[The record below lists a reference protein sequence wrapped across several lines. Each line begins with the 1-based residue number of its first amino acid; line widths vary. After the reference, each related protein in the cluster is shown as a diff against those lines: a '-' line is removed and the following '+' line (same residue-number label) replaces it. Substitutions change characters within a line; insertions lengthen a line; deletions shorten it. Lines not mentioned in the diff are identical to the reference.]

1 MSTLTKLAL
10 HLMGRIGPRQSAA
23 DAPATVQLPPPDRD
37 GGAPLMRALA
47 HRHSSRAF
55 RPDPLSLQQ
64 LGDLLWAADGIN
76 RPAEHEHTAPSAMN
90 AQEID
95 IYAALAAGLYRYDA
109 ERHALVLESATD
121 LRAVTGL
128 QEFVD
133 LAPLD
138 LVYVVDH
145 RRLKLVPAAAREVYA
160 AACAGAIA
168 QNVYLYCASA
178 GLATVVRGWFDRA
191 ALEKAMG
198 LGTQRHM
205 VLAQTVGL
213 PAD

>member
-1 MSTLTKLAL
+1 MSTITKLAL
-10 HLMGRIGPRQSAA
+10 HLMGRIGPRPAST
-23 DAPATVQLPPPDRD
+23 DAPATVRLPPSDRD
-37 GGAPLMRALA
+37 GGLPLMRALA
-47 HRHSSRAF
+47 RRQSSRAF
-55 RPDPLSLQQ
+55 RAEPLSLQQ

-76 RPAEHEHTAPSAMN
+76 RPVAHEHTAPSAMN

-109 ERHALVLESATD
+109 ERHLLVLESATD
-121 LRAVTGL
+121 LRVVTGL

-133 LAPLD
+133 LAPLN
-138 LVYVVDH
+138 LVYVADH
-145 RRLKLVPAAAREVYA
+145 RRLKLVPAAAREVYS

-198 LGTQRHM
+198 LGADQHV
-205 VLAQTVGL
+205 VLTQTVGL
-213 PAD
+213 PAH

>member
-10 HLMGRIGPRQSAA
+10 HLMGRVGPRPSGA
-23 DAPATVQLPPPDRD
+23 DAPATVALPPPDRD

-47 HRHSSRAF
+47 RRQSSRTF
-55 RPDPLSLQQ
+55 RAEPLSLQQ
-64 LGDLLWAADGIN
+64 LGDLLWAADGLN
-76 RPAEHEHTAPSAMN
+76 RPADHEHTAPSAMN

-109 ERHALVLESATD
+109 EGHALVLESATD
-121 LRAVTGL
+121 IRALTGL

-133 LAPLD
+133 HAPLD
-138 LVYVVDH
+138 LIYVADH
-145 RRLKLVPAAAREVYA
+145 DRLKLVPEAARAVYA

-178 GLATVVRGWFDRA
+178 GLATVVRGWFDRG
-191 ALEKAMG
+191 ALEKALG
-198 LGTQRHM
+198 LGSSRHV
-205 VLAQTVGL
+205 VLAQTVGFT
-213 PAD
+213 A

>member
-10 HLMGRIGPRQSAA
+10 HLMGRVGPRPAKA
-23 DAPATVQLPPPDRD
+23 DGPDFVPLPPPDRE

-47 HRHSSRAF
+47 RRHSSRAF
-55 RPDPLSLQQ
+55 RAEPLSLQQ

-76 RPAEHEHTAPSAMN
+76 RPADHEHTAPSAMN

-121 LRAVTGL
+121 MRALTGL

-133 LAPLD
+133 HAPLD
-138 LVYVVDH
+138 LIYVADH
-145 RRLKLVPAAAREVYA
+145 DRLKLVPAAAREVYA

-178 GLATVVRGWFDRA
+178 GLATVVRGWFDRG
-191 ALEKAMG
+191 ALEKALG
-198 LGTQRHM
+198 LGTDHHV